1 MDKKTERK
9 MLESMPDTEPDKVRR
24 YEFDDVTITVG
35 THYDRAAKDTF
46 RDILKRNIMRE
57 VDKVTSP
64 NSNC

>member
-1 MDKKTERK
+1 MKKETERK
-9 MLESMPDTEPDKVRR
+9 VFESKPDSEPDKVRR

-35 THYDRAAKDTF
+35 THYDQAAKDTF

-64 NSNC
+64 DRVC